1 MWITATTT
9 TTTTSIAGTGRTGGT
24 ALART
29 TSIGATATRTAA
41 ARTATAR
48 IHLNYLS
55 FVAKLWSF
63 RKRTQ
68 QKTHLY
74 AVSPISKNIETTPAL
89 WNPSIILL
97 RNVIVETE

>member
-1 MWITATTT
+1 MGIAATTT
-9 TTTTSIAGTGRTGGT
+9 TTTTTSTAGTGR
-24 ALART
+24 ACLART
-29 TSIGATATRTAA
+29 SSTGTTATRTAA

-55 FVAKLWSF
+55 FVAETWLF

-74 AVSPISKNIETTPAL
+74 AVSPISKYIETTPAL
-89 WNPSIILL
+89 WNASIILL
-97 RNVIVETE
+97 RNVTVATE